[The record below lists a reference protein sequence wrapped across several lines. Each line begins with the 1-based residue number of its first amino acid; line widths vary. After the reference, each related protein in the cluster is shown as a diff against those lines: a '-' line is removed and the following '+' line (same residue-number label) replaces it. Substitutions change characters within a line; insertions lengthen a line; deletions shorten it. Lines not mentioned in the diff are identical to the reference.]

1 MTCRGL
7 KTSSTPCNWISF
19 RGVRTVI
26 LSSSS
31 PSRFPGGGLCV
42 AVSAPDTRSAIAS
55 VQPAIDLVDVV
66 EIRLD
71 AMREVNMPDLCGGI
85 PRPLL
90 MTNRPKWEGG
100 AFRGS
105 EEDRL
110 QLLLDAIKHGAAFID
125 LELKTSEKL
134 RHRLVD
140 ALRETE
146 TRLILSHHNFAMTP
160 DSAALSEILR
170 QQMASGAH
178 IGKIVTMAHDH
189 LDVLRVLNLQEEA
202 SQNNF
207 PLIAFCMGEPGKL
220 SRVITL
226 LLGGFMTYAALDEE
240 RATAPGQL
248 TVQELK
254 AALACLAY

>member
-1 MTCRGL
+1 MQ
-7 KTSSTPCNWISF
+7 
-19 RGVRTVI
+19 TVI

-31 PSRFPGGGLCV
+31 QPRFSHGGLCV
-42 AVSAPDTRSAIAS
+42 AVAELDTQGAIAS
-55 VQPAIDLVDVV
+55 VQPVIDLVDVV

-71 AMREVNMPDLCGGI
+71 AMREVHIPDLCKGI

-100 AFRGS
+100 AFKGS
-105 EEDRL
+105 EEERL

-146 TRLILSHHNFAMTP
+146 TRLILSHHNFVMTP

-189 LDVLRVLNLQEEA
+189 LDVLRVLCLQEEA
-202 SQNNF
+202 SKRNF

-220 SRVITL
+220 SRVVTL
-226 LLGGFMTYAALDEE
+226 LLGGFMTYAALDEA

-254 AALACLAY
+254 TALACLAYKK